1 MSMETKTY
9 LLLGGALLLLTVAS
23 ISINQTATGGD
34 ENLTDWREVRLT
46 DVNSREN
53 YRISELDK
61 PVLVENFAVWCP
73 TCTRQQV
80 EIKDMIENREIEV
93 SVVSLNTDPNE
104 DSDKIRTHTDSN
116 GFNWRYSVAPSEMTN
131 SLRSEYSAS
140 ILNPPL
146 TPKIL
151 VCENSSRRLE
161 FGVKNSDKLAEEI
174 KRGC

>member
-1 MSMETKTY
+1 MEKKTY
-9 LLLGGALLLLTVAS
+9 ALLAGALLLLIVSS
-23 ISINQTATGGD
+23 ISINQTAKSDGEG
-34 ENLTDWREVRLT
+34 NVTDWREVRLT
-46 DVNSREN
+46 DVNSGEN

-80 EIKDMIENREIEV
+80 EIKDMLENREIEV

-104 DSDKIRTHTDSN
+104 DSDKIRTHAGSN
-116 GFNWRYSVAPSEMTN
+116 SFDWRYSVAPSEMTN
-131 SLRSEYSAS
+131 SLRTEYSAS

-151 VCENSSRRLE
+151 VCESSSRRLE